1 MKLHRLTVVFLLVAG
16 LAMGALATPSA
27 YAGVLAEGTFER
39 SLDVTG
45 PVDLGVETGSG
56 SISVRAG
63 DTGRVHVV
71 GTIKVHSNWG
81 ISRGDAEEK
90 VRRLSANPPIV
101 QTGNIIRIGKIE
113 DHELRQNVSISYE
126 ITVPRE
132 TRLSST
138 SGSGSQT
145 INGLRGPVE
154 AETGSGSVRVS
165 NIGGEVNAE
174 TGSGSIDASD
184 IGGQLIAGTGSGS
197 IRAMG
202 IAGAARATT
211 GSGSVRLELT
221 SPGDVEVETG
231 SGSVEVNGLRG
242 ALNVE
247 TGSGSITVDGTPSG
261 DWKMSTGSGG
271 ISITLPA
278 EAAFELNART
288 SSGRIYTD
296 HPILVQGSIGTRE
309 LRGKV
314 RGGGAL
320 VALSTGSGN
329 IRIQ

>member
-1 MKLHRLTVVFLLVAG
+1 MNSRMRKAIVSLLF
-16 LAMGALATPSA
+16 ALALAALPAS
-27 YAGVLAEGTFER
+27 AGVLAEGSFER
-39 SLDVTG
+39 TLNVSG

-63 DTGRVHVV
+63 DTGRVHVL
-71 GTIKVHSNWG
+71 GTIKVHSNWD

-90 VRRLSANPPIV
+90 VRRLSANPPIE

-113 DHELRQNVSISYE
+113 DRDLRQNVSISYE

-132 TRLSST
+132 TQLLST

-145 INGLRGPVE
+145 IVGLSGPVQ
-154 AETGSGSVRVS
+154 AETGSGGINVS
-165 NIGGEVNAE
+165 NIGSEVKAE
-174 TGSGSIDASD
+174 TGSGSIEATD
-184 IGGQLIAGTGSGS
+184 ISGQLDAGTGSGS
-197 IRAMG
+197 IRATG
-202 IAGAARATT
+202 IAGAAQAST

-231 SGSVEVNGLRG
+231 SGSVEVNGLHG
-242 ALNVE
+242 ALRVE
-247 TGSGSITVDGTPSG
+247 TGSGSITVDGTPRG
-261 DWKMSTGSGG
+261 DWRMSTGSGG
-271 ISITLPA
+271 ISITLPV

-288 SSGRIYTD
+288 SSGRIYSD
-296 HPILVQGSIGTRE
+296 HPILVQGTIGTRE

-314 RGGGAL
+314 RGGGVL

>member
-1 MKLHRLTVVFLLVAG
+1 MNMRMQKVIASLIL
-16 LAMGALATPSA
+16 ALALAALPA
-27 YAGVLAEGTFER
+27 FAGVLAEGTFER
-39 SLDVTG
+39 KLTVTG

-63 DTGRVHVV
+63 DTGRVHVI
-71 GTIKVHSNWG
+71 GTIKVHSNWD
-81 ISRGDAEEK
+81 ISRGDAEGK
-90 VRRLSANPPIV
+90 VRRLSANPPIE

-113 DHELRQNVSISYE
+113 DRELRENVSISYE

-132 TRLSST
+132 TQLSST
-138 SGSGSQT
+138 SGSGSQS
-145 INGLRGPVE
+145 IDGLRGPVQAE
-154 AETGSGSVRVS
+154 TGSGSIKVANIGGEVKAETGSGSV
-165 NIGGEVNAE
+165 EA
-174 TGSGSIDASD
+174 TD
-184 IGGQLIAGTGSGS
+184 IAGRLVAGTGSGS
-197 IRAMG
+197 IRATG
-202 IAGAARATT
+202 IAGAARAST

-231 SGSVEVNGLRG
+231 SGSVEVNGLHG
-242 ALNVE
+242 VLQVE

-271 ISITLPA
+271 ISITLPT
-278 EAAFELNART
+278 EAAFELNAHT
-288 SSGRIYTD
+288 SSGRIYSD
-296 HPILVQGSIGTRE
+296 HPILVQGTIGTRE

-314 RGGGAL
+314 RGGGVL